1 MGLYG
6 LVPFFLLRVFIL
18 HETVVRL
25 LHNSCSYVHL
35 YLLIRYFLP
44 CFNYSCDV
52 LSQNNQK

>member
-6 LVPFFLLRVFIL
+6 LVPFFLLRVFIF

-52 LSQNNQK
+52 LSQNN